1 MNHTV
6 TSLRY
11 GSVCSG
17 IEAVTVAW
25 QPLGLAPVWFTEI
38 DPFANA
44 VLAHHY
50 PQVPNLGDF
59 TRLADQVRCGAVR
72 APDILVGGTPCQ
84 SFSVAGIRRGLTDPR
99 GALTLRYVELADA
112 IDHTRLKHDQPPA
125 VLVWENVPGV
135 LSDRANAFGCFLGA
149 ISGEGSVLQPAGT
162 KWTNAGCVYGPQ
174 RSVAWRV
181 LDAQYF
187 GLAQRRKRVF
197 LVASARDDFDSG
209 AVLFESDCMRRDSSP
224 SPQMREDVA
233 HAVVSSAIGSG
244 RHARYSTKVA
254 GQETLTGCFGGGN
267 THGPID
273 VATCLTSRGYKNDFK
288 TETFSVQTP
297 SGAVSHPLTGAT
309 SVIEDGNGR
318 GVPIIASP
326 YRIKGGRGPTCY
338 SSASVAFAQ
347 NSRGE
352 LRLEGGHGGL
362 IGALSTGGGKPGQGI
377 PTVISVALRGRPQG
391 VRAKL
396 GGNIAYA
403 ICASTGGGKQ
413 PHVLFPSLET
423 HVSRAP
429 VFEDGRRSGRPRWRV
444 RRLMPLEC
452 ERLQGLPD
460 NYTWV
465 PYRGKPAS
473 DGPRYRAIGNSMAIP
488 CIQWIGRRLMRV
500 LGLTP

>member
-1 MNHTV
+1 MNPTV

-59 TRLADQVRCGAVR
+59 TRLTDQVRCGAVR

-273 VATCLTSRGYKNDFK
+273 VAACLTSRGYKNDFK

-352 LRLEGGHGGL
+352 LRLEGGAWRADRRPVNGRGQTWPGHTDSHQRRPPRPSTRRQGETRWQYCLRHLRVHRRWQTAPRAVSLAGNPRL
-362 IGALSTGGGKPGQGI
+362 TRPGVRRRSALRSTEVARAPADAIGMRAPTRSPGQLHLGALSRKT
-377 PTVISVALRGRPQG
+377 G
-391 VRAKL
+391 VR
-396 GGNIAYA
+396 
-403 ICASTGGGKQ
+403 
-413 PHVLFPSLET
+413 
-423 HVSRAP
+423 
-429 VFEDGRRSGRPRWRV
+429 RPA
-444 RRLMPLEC
+444 
-452 ERLQGLPD
+452 LQSH
-460 NYTWV
+460 
-465 PYRGKPAS
+465 R
-473 DGPRYRAIGNSMAIP
+473 
-488 CIQWIGRRLMRV
+488 Q
-500 LGLTP
+500 